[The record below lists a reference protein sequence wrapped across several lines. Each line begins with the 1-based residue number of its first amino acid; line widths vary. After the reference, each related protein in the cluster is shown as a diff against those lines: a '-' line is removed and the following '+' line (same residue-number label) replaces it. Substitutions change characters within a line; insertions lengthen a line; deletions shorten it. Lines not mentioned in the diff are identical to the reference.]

1 MYLACI
7 KCKPLQTLKAVRGRS
22 GDFISPAS
30 PAGLSTGTGPFPGIC
45 LGYSRGPRCG
55 IHHQF
60 PWESISQPNTCPK
73 WAELCDAQPKHFY
86 FISLFLFMLLVL
98 DKFKKLIM
106 CHKKLMARTINIL
119 YNFTNPASGLF
130 RFCDTLPACCISKCI
145 KKNAM
150 ENFFFLNKKVCFCA
164 SIK

>member
-1 MYLACI
+1 MISLVQ
-7 KCKPLQTLKAVRGRS
+7 PLQQ
-22 GDFISPAS
+22 DFPREQ
-30 PAGLSTGTGPFPGIC
+30 GLSQEFVWAI
-45 LGYSRGPRCG
+45 SRGPRCG

-60 PWESISQPNTCPK
+60 PWESISQPNTFPK
-73 WAELCDAQPKHFY
+73 WAELCDAQPKHFH

-119 YNFTNPASGLF
+119 YNFTNPASVLF

-145 KKNAM
+145 KKKYHG
-150 ENFFFLNKKVCFCA
+150 EFFFP
-164 SIK
+164 